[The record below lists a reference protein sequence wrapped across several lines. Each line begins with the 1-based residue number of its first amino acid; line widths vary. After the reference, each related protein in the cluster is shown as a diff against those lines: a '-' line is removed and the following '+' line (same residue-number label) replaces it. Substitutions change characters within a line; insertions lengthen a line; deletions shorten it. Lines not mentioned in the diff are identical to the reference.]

1 MISSNENND
10 IEPLEEDELEEKKI
24 VEEEEEEFTPVSEA
38 DILER
43 ERMIEEKKKLL
54 NPVANNPVTNFV
66 NSFLKK
72 SNVKKKESEEIVA
85 SEQLIPEKKEI
96 EKKEVPI
103 KTEKDEIDELV
114 AIALSKGIEKASQL
128 AKHKSPYIID
138 AFHDRLI
145 EEIKKQKTEE

>member
-1 MISSNENND
+1 MISNTDNQD
-10 IEPLEEDELEEKKI
+10 IGPLEEEEA
-24 VEEEEEEFTPVSEA
+24 VEEEEEESAPVSEA

-43 ERMIEEKKKLL
+43 EKVIDEKKKSLD
-54 NPVANNPVTNFV
+54 PVTNFI

-72 SNVKKKESEEIVA
+72 KNIKKNEDEEIT
-85 SEQLIPEKKEI
+85 SIEQLIPKKEEI
-96 EKKEVPI
+96 PI

-145 EEIKKQKTEE
+145 EEIKKQKAEE